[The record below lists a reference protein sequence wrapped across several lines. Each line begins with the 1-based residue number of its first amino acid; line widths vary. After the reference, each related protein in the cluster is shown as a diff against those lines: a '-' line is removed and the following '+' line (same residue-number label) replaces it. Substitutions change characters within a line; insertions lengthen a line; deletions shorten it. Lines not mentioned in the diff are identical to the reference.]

1 MRTEAIS
8 RAPVEAGDCSDSAGH
23 PRHHS
28 WIAAAAAV
36 FVSCLRE
43 IFDESAY
50 ARFLSRVERESSPEA
65 YAAFRREY
73 EIGKVRR
80 PRCC

>member
-1 MRTEAIS
+1 MRTGTIR
-8 RAPVEAGDCSDSAGH
+8 RAPVETAGCSDSAGR
-23 PRHHS
+23 PRHPG
-28 WIAAAAAV
+28 WILAAAAV

-50 ARFLSRVERESSPEA
+50 ARFLSRVEKESSPET